1 MAALPNTNI
10 TTTLVGQT
18 LGTSSR
24 DVGTL
29 CTHPN
34 INKWS
39 KWKPVRFDKVTGLTL
54 PELKSV
60 NYGIG
65 INNYSSVDNVKSAY
79 ANEISVWTYLRPRG
93 GQINEFYRLGD
104 FRNYNHSASE
114 IVGGSSVTSN
124 VSNELGKNNDIIASL
139 FVTGN
144 ASSSE
149 LSWADLN
156 LSGRKVGLALFDGG
170 TLVRTAVAS
179 TSSATSVRLNVR
191 TPTVLPAKNYNA
203 HFFLTNGSGGTSVNV
218 GGIPN
223 QPLLGHIVRVR
234 DSSAVTLQ
242 IRALWD
248 EALSNTVYITVT
260 GRNDTV
266 GTVSLL
272 NSTIK
277 LRYFKNLCTST
288 LQTEEKQLNLGTLTI
303 PPLSSEVVIYDSLT
317 TVNRSA
323 FSSWKWC
330 WSNGGT
336 YPNTDEGAIMM
347 VQPD

>member
-1 MAALPNTNI
+1 MALPNTNI
-10 TTTLVGQT
+10 STTLVGNT
-18 LGTSSR
+18 LGAASR

-39 KWKPVRFDKVTGLTL
+39 KWKPVRFNKVTGLTL
-54 PELKSV
+54 SELQSI

-79 ANEISVWTYLRPRG
+79 ASEISVWTYLRPRG
-93 GQINEFYRLGD
+93 GQLNEFYRLGD

-114 IVGGSSVTSN
+114 IVGGSTVTSN

-156 LSGRKVGLALFDGG
+156 LSGRKIGLALFDGG

-191 TPTVLPAKNYNA
+191 EPTVLPAKNYNA

-223 QPLLGHIVRVR
+223 QPLLGNIVRVR
-234 DSSAVTLQ
+234 DSSDVTIQ

-277 LRYFKNLCTST
+277 LRYYKNLCTST

-303 PPLSSEVVIYDSLT
+303 PPSSSEVVLYDSLT

-330 WSNGGT
+330 WSNEGV